1 MRKSSLRIMLTLL
14 AIVGLA
20 AVCFSSDSD
29 ESNQAWKRLNKMRV
43 RGGVM
48 IGKGRPNYTEAY
60 VRLTDIRAK
69 IEEAGIMEPV
79 TILLFADFGTKIFLG
94 TYAPVITAKEGGG
107 QEFTFPTIPNAFL
120 VTRALSYNVGDLYPF
135 QFLDNAGK
143 VRATIRIRLMGQID
157 QTF

>member
-1 MRKSSLRIMLTLL
+1 MKKNGLKIMLVGLII
-14 AIVGLA
+14 AGLA
-20 AVCFSSDSD
+20 AVCLRSETS
-29 ESNQAWKRLNKMRV
+29 ESELAWKRLNKMRV

-48 IGKGRPNYTEAY
+48 IGKGRTNYTEAY

-69 IEEAGIMEPV
+69 MEEAGVTETV
-79 TILLFADFGTKIFLG
+79 TILLFADYGTKIFLG
-94 TYAPVITAKEGGG
+94 TYAPVIVAKEGGG
-107 QEFTFPTIPNAFL
+107 QEITFPTIPNAFL

-135 QFLDNAGK
+135 QFLDSTGK